1 MFGRAAVAVKN
12 PQRNPAFHQLGSKA
26 KSRNP
31 TANNGDLW
39 LNHALSPELVKM
51 MHRPMTLPD
60 AKLVGG
66 LDCAMKPLVRCAYGL
81 IKRHIFSKTRG
92 NRR

>member
-1 MFGRAAVAVKN
+1 MFGRATVAVKN
-12 PQRNPAFHQLGSKA
+12 PQRNTAFCQFSSKA

-31 TANNGDLW
+31 TANNSDLW
-39 LNHALSPELVKM
+39 LRHTLSPELVKM
-51 MHRPMTLPD
+51 MHWPMALPD

-66 LDCAMKPLVRCAYGL
+66 FDCAMKPLMRCAYGL